1 MADHQHHHHT
11 DDVEQDQV
19 LSEQLDTAGKSLV
32 KALQVSF
39 NILKLIMILLI
50 VLFIF
55 SGLFQVQPEE
65 QALLLRFG
73 KIQGAAESPVIDP
86 GFKMAFPEPINEV
99 VRIPV
104 KKVQTMEIDSFW
116 YYETPQDK
124 LNPDQ
129 KRPARGPLDPL
140 KDGYCLTR
148 NDSLDG
154 LQGTDYN
161 IVHSKWSITYRINSP
176 ILFFD
181 NVYMR
186 QQMPGEDFLEAAA
199 DTVEPLLESLA
210 SNAIVNTMVD
220 YTIDEAI
227 KSETGIAENVKFR
240 LQRRLDE
247 IQSGIQISDVRADR
261 ITWPRQVDAA
271 FQDSSRARQESQ
283 QTRVDARSF
292 NEKLLTDTGG
302 PGAEAILENLKQPE
316 LTPDE
321 QEALVAKL
329 SGQVQS
335 KISAARAYRTTVV
348 NDAKAN
354 ADYLKELLPEYQKHP
369 DLILQKIYQDAIG
382 EVLAG
387 ADEKII
393 IQPSA
398 DGKSREIRVLI
409 NRDPNIKKQKVKEKN
424 QN

>member
-1 MADHQHHHHT
+1 
-11 DDVEQDQV
+11 
-19 LSEQLDTAGKSLV
+19 
-32 KALQVSF
+32 
-39 NILKLIMILLI
+39 
-50 VLFIF
+50 
-55 SGLFQVQPEE
+55 
-65 QALLLRFG
+65 
-73 KIQGAAESPVIDP
+73 
-86 GFKMAFPEPINEV
+86 
-99 VRIPV
+99 
-104 KKVQTMEIDSFW
+104 MEIDSFW

-129 KRPARGPLDPL
+129 KRPVRGPLDPL

-176 ILFFD
+176 IHFFD

-186 QQMPGEDFLEAAA
+186 QQTPGEDFLEAAA

-227 KSETGIAENVKFR
+227 KSETGIAENVKSR

-261 ITWPRQVDAA
+261 ITWPRQVDNA

-283 QTRVDARSF
+283 QIRVDARSF

-302 PGAEAILENLKQPE
+302 PGAEAILEKLKQPG
-316 LTPDE
+316 LTQDQ

-369 DLILQKIYQDAIG
+369 KLILQQIYQDAIS
-382 EVLAG
+382 EVLAN

-409 NRDPNIKKQKVKEKN
+409 NRDPNIKKQKVKEKS